1 MKEKLLFIKPT
12 ISEHKAEY
20 RTAVE
25 EREKKIAEYQQEI
38 SELHEAFAEAFGSE
52 SFNLSSQSILK
63 FRVRVDPKELENAIL
78 QIVDRKP
85 NLLTK
90 EIHQEIISSGLQV
103 VEETVRRKLE
113 DLLKNDKI
121 EKTDPSAERSV
132 RYKIK
137 GFQALHYR
145 NQDHFQFR

>member
-1 MKEKLLFIKPT
+1 MQEISIKQKLLSIKPT
-12 ISEHKAEY
+12 IVEYQAEY
-20 RTAVE
+20 KKAIKEKE
-25 EREKKIAEYQQEI
+25 EIINKCQQEI
-38 SELHEAFAEAFGSE
+38 LELRKIFGEIFGSE
-52 SFNLSSQSILK
+52 SV
-63 FRVRVDPKELENAIL
+63 RVRVDPKELENIIL

-113 DLLKNDKI
+113 HLLKNDKI

-137 GFQALHYR
+137 LQ
-145 NQDHFQFR
+145 

>member
-1 MKEKLLFIKPT
+1 MQAITIKEKLLSIKPT
-12 ISEHKAEY
+12 ISEYKAEY
-20 RTAVE
+20 RAAIE
-25 EREKKIAEYQQEI
+25 EREEKISEYQQEI
-38 SELHEAFAEAFGSE
+38 SELHEAFAKAFGSE
-52 SFNLSSQSILK
+52 SINLGGQSILK
-63 FRVRVDPKELENAIL
+63 LRVRVNPKELENTIL

-103 VEETVRRKLE
+103 IEETVRRKLE

-132 RYKIK
+132 RYRIK
-137 GFQALHYR
+137 GFVAI
-145 NQDHFQFR
+145 

>member
-1 MKEKLLFIKPT
+1 MSSLFT
-12 ISEHKAEY
+12 
-20 RTAVE
+20 
-25 EREKKIAEYQQEI
+25 
-38 SELHEAFAEAFGSE
+38 
-52 SFNLSSQSILK
+52 
-63 FRVRVDPKELENAIL
+63 IL

-103 VEETVRRKLE
+103 IEETVRRKLE

-137 GFQALHYR
+137 GFVAI
-145 NQDHFQFR
+145 

>member
-1 MKEKLLFIKPT
+1 MTEIKMQAITIKEKLLSIKPT
-12 ISEHKAEY
+12 ISEYKAEY
-20 RTAVE
+20 RAAIE
-25 EREKKIAEYQQEI
+25 EREEKISEYQQEI
-38 SELHEAFAEAFGSE
+38 SELHEAFAKAFGSE
-52 SFNLSSQSILK
+52 SINLGGQSILK
-63 FRVRVDPKELENAIL
+63 LRVRVDPKELENTIL

-103 VEETVRRKLE
+103 IEETVRRKLE

-132 RYKIK
+132 RYRIK
-137 GFQALHYR
+137 GFVAI
-145 NQDHFQFR
+145 

>member
-1 MKEKLLFIKPT
+1 MTEIKMQAITIKEKLLSIKPT
-12 ISEHKAEY
+12 ISEYKAEY
-20 RTAVE
+20 RAAIE
-25 EREKKIAEYQQEI
+25 EREEKISEYQQEI
-38 SELHEAFAEAFGSE
+38 SELHEAFAKAFGSE
-52 SFNLSSQSILK
+52 SINLGGQSILK
-63 FRVRVDPKELENAIL
+63 LRVRVNPKELENTIL

-103 VEETVRRKLE
+103 IEETVRRKLE

-132 RYKIK
+132 RYRIK
-137 GFQALHYR
+137 GFVAI
-145 NQDHFQFR
+145 